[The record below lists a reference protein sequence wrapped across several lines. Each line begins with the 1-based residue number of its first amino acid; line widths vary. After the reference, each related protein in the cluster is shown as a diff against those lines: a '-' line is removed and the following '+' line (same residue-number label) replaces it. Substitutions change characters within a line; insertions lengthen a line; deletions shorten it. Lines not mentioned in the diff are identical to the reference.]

1 MPQSVS
7 LSLFE
12 LLGPLVESNPQ
23 AVVVLDARG
32 TVVLAN
38 SAASRVF
45 GYRAD
50 EFPGRPCES
59 LIGPRFLEV
68 FARLRAHSS
77 SHPTA
82 NGAASEGNGSGAPAS
97 DAANLIGGIRQNGEE
112 FPVEVGVNPLPAV
125 LGQYSAATFVDISE
139 RLRVEQALRD
149 TEASYQSLVE
159 SLPLNVFCKDLQGRF
174 NFVNQ
179 RFCDTVK
186 MDRRQMLGRTDF
198 DLFPRALAEKYV
210 RDDRRVIDSG
220 QPFDDVEEHREAD
233 GTVTYVQVLKAP
245 VRDARGNIVGTQ
257 GMFWDVTEKKR
268 AEDHRRESELRK
280 RAIFEASLDCIITV
294 DQENRIFEFNRAAE
308 RTFGYRRDE
317 VVNQPVDVLFPSTS
331 QERYRS
337 NLDRYSARQEEGSLV
352 GKRREVPAR
361 RKNGTQFLAEM
372 TMQPIPM
379 KGSMAFTIFLR
390 DVTERRRTE
399 DALRRSD
406 ARFRSLVQSNIIGI
420 MICRLDGQVTEA
432 NDSFLQTV
440 GYTRE
445 ELLSGNIRWDEM
457 TPVEYRGY
465 DEIAKVQLRE
475 HGQAVPWEKEFFR
488 KDGERVPVLIGVA
501 MLEGSRN
508 HCVCFVLDM
517 TTQKQQERELQA
529 AKEAADAANRAKT
542 AFLASMSHEIR
553 TPIHA
558 ILTATDLVLDM
569 RPTPDQREYLH
580 IVKDSGES
588 LLSLINDVLD
598 FSKIEAGRLDAD
610 EIEFRLRDAIGGTLK
625 TVAVQAHARNLE
637 LVADVKPDV
646 PDRVIGDVTHF
657 RQVVVNLVANAIK
670 FTEAGEVVVQTSL
683 VSRDEDEVELQVS
696 VRDTGIGV
704 PESERERIF
713 EPFEQVDNTMRRKVS
728 GTGLGLAICKRLV
741 ESMRGRIWC
750 ESTVGRGTT
759 FFFTVKLPLTGE
771 SEFEDGA
778 ETTAALRAMRV
789 LIVDDNAACR
799 EAIADMFLSW
809 GMAPTVVVD
818 GAAALTELE
827 KSRSEG
833 TRFDLMLVDARMPGI
848 DGFTLASDAQRR
860 FGLPGSRILMLLT
873 SGDSSGDISRCEQL
887 GTPAYLMKPVNQSE
901 LFDTLMALIH
911 GESSS
916 RVLFRGAAEAV
927 PQTGRSLDVL
937 LTEDSPYNQKLA
949 LAVLSRRG
957 HRVTVANN
965 GREAVVA
972 LRKRPFDIV
981 LMDVQMPEMD
991 GLEATR
997 MIRAA
1002 ERDSPRRTPIIAMTA
1017 QALKGDREKCLEA
1030 GMDEYLTK
1038 PVRATDLHAAIE
1050 RLTSDAEPVN
1060 GTLAAATA
1068 TLRGDPSGSRAEDE
1082 ANELAREPS
1091 NGFDASEI
1099 RGAESTAVPA
1109 PVKWDVALEGVGGDR
1124 SLLREVVEAFCQEA
1138 PTHLRG
1144 IAEGA
1149 AHNDAKLLS
1158 RSAHTLKGGLR
1169 FLGVE
1174 SVASVAE
1181 SLEKAAK
1188 AGRTQGHERQIETL
1202 EREATE
1208 ILDFVRQWLR
1218 ETDPA

>member
-7 LSLFE
+7 LSLFD
-12 LLGPLVESNPQ
+12 LLRPLVESNPQ

-45 GYRAD
+45 GYTPE
-50 EFPGRPCES
+50 EFPGRSCDS
-59 LIGPRFLEV
+59 LISPRFLEV
-68 FARLRAHSS
+68 FAAMQAHSGTN
-77 SHPTA
+77 P
-82 NGAASEGNGSGAPAS
+82 AAAAPSAAVNGSTAAGS
-97 DAANLIGGIRQNGEE
+97 EAANLIGGLRKNGVE
-112 FPVEVGVNPLPAV
+112 FPVEVGINPLPAV
-125 LGQYSAATFVDISE
+125 LGQYWAATFVDISE

-159 SLPLNVFCKDLQGRF
+159 SLPLNVFCKDMQGRF
-174 NFVNQ
+174 VFVNQ

-198 DLFPRALAEKYV
+198 DLFPHSLAEKYV

-220 QPFDDVEEHREAD
+220 QPLDDVEEHREAD
-233 GTVTYVQVLKAP
+233 GTVTYVQVLKAA

-268 AEDHRRESELRK
+268 AEDLRKESELRK

-317 VVNQPVDVLFPSTS
+317 VINQPVDVLFPSTS

-379 KGSMAFTIFLR
+379 KGTMAFTIFLR

-432 NDSFLQTV
+432 NDSFLQTI

-445 ELLSGNIRWDEM
+445 ELLSGGIRWDEM
-457 TPVEYRGY
+457 TPMEFRGY
-465 DEIAKVQLRE
+465 DEIAKSQLRE
-475 HGQAVPWEKEFFR
+475 HGQAVPWEKQFFR

-558 ILTATDLVLDM
+558 ILTATDLVIDM
-569 RPTPDQREYLH
+569 RPTPDQREYLN

-646 PDRVIGDVTHF
+646 PDRVVGDVTHF

-683 VSRDEDEVELQVS
+683 VHRDEDEVELQIS

-741 ESMRGRIWC
+741 ESMKGRIWC
-750 ESTVGRGTT
+750 ESAVGRGTT
-759 FFFTVKLPLTGE
+759 FFFTVKLPLAGE
-771 SEFEDGA
+771 AEFEEGA
-778 ETTAALRAMRV
+778 ATTATLRAMRV

-809 GMAPTVVVD
+809 GMQPVVAID
-818 GAAALTELE
+818 GAAAITELE
-827 KSRSEG
+827 TARNEG
-833 TRFDLMLVDARMPGI
+833 TRFDLMMVDTRMPGI
-848 DGFTLASDAQRR
+848 DGFTLAADAQRR
-860 FGLPGSRILMLLT
+860 FKVPGARILMLLT
-873 SGDSSGDISRCEQL
+873 SGDSSGDIGRCEQL

-911 GESSS
+911 GENGS
-916 RVLFRGAAEAV
+916 RTLFRGAVEDA
-927 PQTGRSLDVL
+927 PQTGRALDVL

-972 LRKRPFDIV
+972 LRKRQFDIV

-1002 ERDSPRRTPIIAMTA
+1002 ERDSSRRTPIIAMTA
-1017 QALKGDREKCLEA
+1017 QALKGDREKCLDA

-1038 PVRATDLHAAIE
+1038 PVRAADLHATIE
-1050 RLTSDAEPVN
+1050 RLTGDAEPVN
-1060 GTLAAATA
+1060 GNLDAGFGSGPVEDRGERSALSTTEANNEPDRKPSGAT
-1068 TLRGDPSGSRAEDE
+1068 DPS
-1082 ANELAREPS
+1082 
-1091 NGFDASEI
+1091 
-1099 RGAESTAVPA
+1099 AVKP
-1109 PVKWDVALEGVGGDR
+1109 PVKWDVALDGVGGDR

-1144 IAEGA
+1144 IGDGA
-1149 AHNDAKLLS
+1149 THGDAKLLS

-1169 FLGVE
+1169 FLGAE
-1174 SVASVAE
+1174 SVASSAE

-1188 AGRTQGHERQIETL
+1188 SGRTQGQEQQIETL
-1202 EREATE
+1202 ERETTE
-1208 ILDFVRQWLR
+1208 ILDYVRQWLR
-1218 ETDPA
+1218 ETAPA